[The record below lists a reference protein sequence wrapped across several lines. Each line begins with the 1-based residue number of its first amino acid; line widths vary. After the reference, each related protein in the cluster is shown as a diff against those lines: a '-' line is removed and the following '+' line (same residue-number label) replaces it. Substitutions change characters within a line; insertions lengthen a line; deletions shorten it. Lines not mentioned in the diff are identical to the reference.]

1 MRLSL
6 SQVSC
11 DRCWSSFHFDF
22 SHATSILITGRLMP
36 QTILVTGATGYI
48 ASRLIPRL
56 LAAGYHVR
64 CLARSPDRLAGRT
77 WYPKVQVVSGD
88 VTRPS
93 TLPEVMLG
101 VNTAYYLI
109 HSMSAGHG
117 YARLDLESA
126 RNFAQ
131 AARVAG
137 VEHIIYLGGLADPND
152 PDLSMHMK
160 SRIESGAAL
169 REAGV
174 PVTEFRAGIIV
185 GPGSVSFEMIRF
197 IAEQFPLMVGPTWLR
212 HHSQPVATSNVLDF
226 LMAALITPEARGKII
241 ELGSRETF
249 TYIDV
254 MLRYAQ
260 IRGLKRVPL
269 LLPFVPV
276 GFMAF
281 FIDLLTPV
289 ESSYAFPLVEGL
301 KNDSLVLDRSNLN
314 LFPGINLLDYTSAV
328 RQALADTHPTEIE
341 RVWLDLDKDSLEIK
355 HEGMFIDYRRLR
367 LAAPINS
374 VFSGLRNLTKFPLS
388 VGLVRSFKL
397 DFMDADTLRL
407 QVIQSIPGQAWLEW
421 QVTPRVGGTLLEQT
435 VFFAPKGLPGFLSWY
450 LLYLF
455 HRRIFGNLIQRM
467 AIQS

>member
-1 MRLSL
+1 
-6 SQVSC
+6 
-11 DRCWSSFHFDF
+11 
-22 SHATSILITGRLMP
+22 MP
-36 QTILVTGATGYI
+36 QTVLVTGATGYI

-56 LAAGYHVR
+56 LNAGYQVR
-64 CLARSPDRLAGRT
+64 CLARNPARLMGRA
-77 WYPKVQVVSGD
+77 WYPKIQVMPGD

-93 TLPEVMLG
+93 TLSSVMLG
-101 VNTAYYLI
+101 VSTAYYLI

-131 AARVAG
+131 AARAAG

-152 PDLSMHMK
+152 PDLSTHMK

-212 HHSQPVATSNVLDF
+212 HHSQPIATPNVLDF
-226 LMAALITPEARGKII
+226 LMAALVTPDARGKII
-241 ELGSRETF
+241 ELGSLETF

-301 KNDSLVLDRSNLN
+301 KNDSLVLDRSNLS
-314 LFPGINLLDYTSAV
+314 LFPGIDLMDYTSAV
-328 RQALADTHPTEIE
+328 RRALLDTHPTEIE
-341 RVWLDLDKDSLEIK
+341 RIWLDLDKDSLEIK
-355 HEGMFIDYRRLR
+355 HEGMFIDYRRIR
-367 LAAPINS
+367 LAASINS
-374 VFSGLRNLTKFPLS
+374 VFSTLQQYAGFPLK
-388 VGLVRSFKL
+388 VGLVRAFKL
-397 DFMDADTLRL
+397 DFLNADTLRL
-407 QVIQSIPGQAWLEW
+407 QVAQKIPGQAWLEW
-421 QVTPRVGGTLLEQT
+421 KVTPHAGGTLLEQT
-435 VFFAPKGLPGFLSWY
+435 VFFAPKGLPGFLIWY

-455 HRRIFGNLIQRM
+455 HRRIFGKLIQRM